1 MVQQDIMKI
10 LALTTLAILSLIV
23 ATANAEC
30 EFCSDS
36 RIACTGDTE
45 REVLDKCGPPAK
57 TVYYENIFHEIVR
70 IDHYYDLGKDRFIR
84 VFTFRKGR
92 LSGISTIK

>member
-1 MVQQDIMKI
+1 MKI
-10 LALTTLAILSLIV
+10 LTLTTLAILSLIV

-36 RIACTGDTE
+36 RIACTGDSE
-45 REVLDKCGPPAK
+45 KEVLDKCGSPVK
-57 TVYYENIFHEIVR
+57 TVYYENIFHQIVR
-70 IDHYYDLGKDRFIR
+70 IDHYYDLGKSRFIR
-84 VFTFRKGR
+84 VFIFRDGR